1 MKARW
6 ILSLVP
12 CVVLAIGCGGG
23 QKTVESP
30 ASSEP
35 EPSTDEVD
43 TAGEEEAAAEEPD
56 DDAAVA
62 DKSDDTEE
70 EAAPAAEEPTKTS
83 GPPAAEVLTTA
94 DVAFTFDYGASAM
107 KEAHQKQ
114 CEPSSKGDPGALNS
128 CMQNLRQK
136 FSCDVLWFRKEPNGE
151 MVWLV
156 YKRTGNQL
164 AEVFRSTFLFEDEK
178 HESVTMKLVGQG
190 KGYQQIFAG
199 YRTIPISVPTK
210 YAVVIEDPKYGTL
223 KYNSKVGLVAAQ
235 NQ

>member
-1 MKARW
+1 MRKRW

-12 CVVLAIGCGGG
+12 GVVLAIGCGGG
-23 QKTVESP
+23 QPTVESP

-35 EPSTDEVD
+35 EGQTAEVD
-43 TAGEEEAAAEEPD
+43 EPGQEETDAEEVNEDDAVAEESDEPNEEAAAE
-56 DDAAVA
+56 
-62 DKSDDTEE
+62 
-70 EAAPAAEEPTKTS
+70 PAEPTQRP
-83 GPPAAEVLTTA
+83 GPPAAELLTTS

-107 KEAHQKQ
+107 KEAHEKQ
-114 CEPSSKGDPGALNS
+114 CEPSSKGDPGALNA

-136 FSCDVLWFRKEPNGE
+136 FSSDVLWFRKEPSGE

-156 YKRTGNQL
+156 YKRTGSRL

-178 HESVTMKLVGQG
+178 HESVTMKLVGKG

-210 YAVVIEDPKYGTL
+210 YSVVIDDPKYGSL